1 MENWRKFI
9 NESDTPYHMSQQQIA
24 LMQAIDDL
32 SDTDL
37 QHLLT
42 KYRLTPDHPMALT
55 AQKEATKRFKK
66 TFSDVTPEGGWAQGM
81 KPSFPPEEDEGTL
94 VTPEDEEHAHEDESE
109 EDKYHRERAADH
121 RRRWR

>member
-1 MENWRKFI
+1 MENWRKFV
-9 NESDTPYHMSQQQIA
+9 NEHGAPHHMSQQQMA
-24 LMQAIDDL
+24 LMHAIGDL

-42 KYRLTPDHPMALT
+42 KYRLTPDHPMALA
-55 AQKEATKRFKK
+55 AQEEATKRFQSA
-66 TFSDVTPEGGWAQGM
+66 FSDATPEGGWAQGM
-81 KPSFPPEEDEGTL
+81 EPTFPPEEDEGTL
-94 VTPEDEEHAHEDESE
+94 VTPEDEERAREDESE